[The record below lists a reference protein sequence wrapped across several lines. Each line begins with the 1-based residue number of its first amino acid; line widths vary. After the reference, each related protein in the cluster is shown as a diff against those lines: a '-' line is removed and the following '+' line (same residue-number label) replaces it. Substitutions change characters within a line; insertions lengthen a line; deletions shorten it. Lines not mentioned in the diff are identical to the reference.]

1 MGTACEHYLHCTDSA
16 YMDGFS
22 IRTKTGEKEMEILRK
37 FAEDTSEPIEI
48 NTND

>member
-1 MGTACEHYLHCTDSA
+1 MASQFGQRLA
-16 YMDGFS
+16 
-22 IRTKTGEKEMEILRK
+22 KKEMEIMRK